1 MHVHDNNVISQL
13 LLKMT
18 ITHACDLYTSFVETC
33 RDMLKEGVGG
43 AEDVVWSSVVSLWQ
57 ERYGDMLF
65 SCFYDFTEHEE
76 SICVQVRM
84 YAQFHVLCTYVG
96 HECCLH

>member
-1 MHVHDNNVISQL
+1 
-13 LLKMT
+13 MT

-43 AEDVVWSSVVSLWQ
+43 AEDVVWSSVVSLKWQ
-57 ERYGDMLF
+57 KRYGNVLF
-65 SCFYDFTEHEE
+65 SCFYDFTKHEE

>member
-1 MHVHDNNVISQL
+1 MHVICTLVL
-13 LLKMT
+13 
-18 ITHACDLYTSFVETC
+18 FETC
-33 RDMLKEGVGG
+33 RDTLRGGG

-76 SICVQVRM
+76 SICV
-84 YAQFHVLCTYVG
+84 YVYMRRFM
-96 HECCLH
+96 